1 MKRVKLLFV
10 VLLIFSTFSFS
21 SNADAVNKITIFVNG
36 IEQSYSN
43 KAIIE
48 NGNTLVPLRGIFEA
62 LGAKVIWNNSTR
74 TIDATKGSNK
84 IWLEIG
90 SNATKVNGKNVNIAA
105 APKIVN
111 GSTLVP
117 LRFISESLGAKVLW
131 NGAKRTI
138 NINLDNSSK
147 ALIHFID
154 VGQGD
159 ATLIQTPEGKN
170 ILIDGGE
177 RSYGNELVAYIKAQ
191 GVKKLDYV
199 VATHPDADHIGGL
212 IAVLNS
218 ISIGE
223 FVNSG
228 KLHTTDTYEQMMKLI
243 LDKNIK
249 YSEPESGDVLIAGEK
264 LETYLKVIYANSNAD
279 DINDTSI
286 VIKGGYCGTDVLF
299 MADASTEI
307 EALLLKSSV
316 DLSAEILK
324 AGHHGSNTSTSLAF
338 LQKVKPESVTLS
350 YGADNSYGHPHKEV
364 LTNIKSVGAKAYST
378 ATDGTI
384 IVTIGCDGYQIDAKE
399 FNEGIPEETKPVVPN
414 PVPEQT
420 NFKNCTEL
428 REVYPN
434 GVQKGHPA
442 YQAKFDRDND
452 GWACEL

>member
-1 MKRVKLLFV
+1 MKKIKMLLA

-21 SNADAVNKITIFVNG
+21 NNAEAANKVTIFLNEVK
-36 IEQSYSN
+36 QSYSD

-62 LGAKVIWNNSTR
+62 LGAEVTWNNSSW
-74 TIDATKGSNK
+74 TIDVTKGSNK
-84 IWLEIG
+84 IWLKIG
-90 SNATKVNGKNVNIAA
+90 SKVTKVNGKTVNIAA
-105 APKIVN
+105 APRIVN
-111 GSTLVP
+111 GNTLVP
-117 LRFISESLGAKVLW
+117 LRFISEALGAEVLW
-131 NGAKRTI
+131 DGPSMTI
-138 NINLDNSSK
+138 NINLDDDSPQ

-177 RSYGNELVAYIKAQ
+177 LAEGNKLVTYIKAQ
-191 GVKKLDYV
+191 GIKKLDYV

-249 YSEPESGDVLIAGEK
+249 YSEPETSDVIIAGEH
-264 LETYLKVIYANSNAD
+264 LETYLKVIYANSNAVD
-279 DINDTSI
+279 NNDSST

-299 MADASTEI
+299 MGDASSDV

-324 AGHHGSNTSTSLAF
+324 AGHHGSNTSSSLTF
-338 LQKVKPESVTLS
+338 LQKVKPETVTLS

-364 LTNIKSVGAKAYST
+364 LANIKSVGAKAYST
-378 ATDGTI
+378 ATDGTL
-384 IVTIGCDGYQIDAKE
+384 IVTIDCDGYNINAKE
-399 FNEGIPEETKPVVPN
+399 FNEEILEETKPVTPN
-414 PVPEQT
+414 PTPEQT

-434 GVQKGHPA
+434 GVEKGHPA
-442 YQAKFDRDND
+442 YQAKMDRDND
-452 GWACEL
+452 GWACE